1 MLDFLSNRKE
11 GSGMAQYQR
20 GFTLVELI
28 VVIVILGILAATALP
43 RFINVQNEAR
53 IASVQGMAGA
63 LRSAVSVVQAKWF
76 VAGSSLDSTVDMA
89 DSTTVTVSTGATG
102 GFPTAA
108 GDNLGITAA
117 LRCESPTACQGFTVA
132 QAGGV
137 ATFTPSGG
145 SANCQVTYN
154 ATGGV
159 VTVTVTNCN

>member
-1 MLDFLSNRKE
+1 M
-11 GSGMAQYQR
+11 GAHQR

-43 RFINVQNEAR
+43 RFINVQSDAR
-53 IASVQGMAGA
+53 VSAVQGMAGA
-63 LRSAVSVVQAKWF
+63 LRSATSVVQAKWF
-76 VAGSSLDSTVDMA
+76 VAGSTGDSTVDMA
-89 DSTTVTVSTGATG
+89 DGTTVTVSTGATG

-117 LRCESPTACQGFTVA
+117 LRCESATACQGFTVS

-145 SANCQVTYN
+145 SGTCQVTYN
-154 ATGGV
+154 SSNG
-159 VTVTVTNCN
+159 TVTPTVSNCN